1 MTLPSTSST
10 LLTHVGS
17 GRRAEINR
25 TESLATAEPAKR
37 SQEKYVL
44 FTASERN
51 DAVMSVA
58 QARRW
63 LEAGAAYVCSW
74 GLQASATEES
84 FDYASFLPELGEPV
98 PFTVMTTSHEHE
110 SLEEALWFAF
120 WNAGPPGD
128 DLDPTSPVLLV
139 LDSSQLAARCAE
151 WIKTN
156 RQ

>member
-63 LEAGAAYVCSW
+63 LEAAIFNPALC
-74 GLQASATEES
+74 EEKM
-84 FDYASFLPELGEPV
+84 AR
-98 PFTVMTTSHEHE
+98 FT
-110 SLEEALWFAF
+110 
-120 WNAGPPGD
+120 P
-128 DLDPTSPVLLV
+128 
-139 LDSSQLAARCAE
+139 
-151 WIKTN
+151 
-156 RQ
+156 